1 MATSITNVHAK
12 WIAGNLVYQDNSGNT
27 IFTISP
33 TGIART
39 SQERI
44 MNLDAKAGTTA
55 GWTVGAGDNLGN
67 LATLPASQTASTLVV
82 PITGL
87 KVGDTITSFKVVG
100 QIESAGNTATLDADL
115 RKLTATA
122 AGNADAS
129 VGAITQISVTADTKI
144 TTEKTGLT
152 EVTAADESFYVLL
165 TGTTAASTDVD
176 LMSITVTVTTS

>member
-1 MATSITNVHAK
+1 M
-12 WIAGNLVYQDNSGNT
+12 
-27 IFTISP
+27 
-33 TGIART
+33 
-39 SQERI
+39 
-44 MNLDAKAGTTA
+44 
-55 GWTVGAGDNLGN
+55 
-67 LATLPASQTASTLVV
+67 
-82 PITGL
+82 
-87 KVGDTITSFKVVG
+87 G

-176 LMSITVTVTTS
+176 LMSITITVTTS